1 LISTAEG
8 MKKIEEIEVGDIV
21 WSHNSENGEKELK
34 EVKELF
40 RFNKNS
46 TITLKING
54 EEIVTTDLHLFYT
67 LEKSWTSAK
76 DLELGDTV
84 VTLSGEKY
92 KIEAIDKDYYDG
104 IIVVYNFEVEDNH
117 NYYVGDNQVL
127 VHNDGCTVSDKGS
140 SGGGIKETSVKF
152 YYHVTTE
159 EIADK
164 IILEQKLG
172 RLGNS
177 WETRVFAWTK
187 QPSITDAKAAGI
199 GSRSQTVLKFK
210 TNASFELDKGI
221 ENPKIKY
228 FAVQTTDAQR
238 VPIDIFNVE
247 KVGFKKRWWEF
258 WKN

>member
-1 LISTAEG
+1 

-127 VHNDGCTVSDKGS
+127 VHNDGCTVSDKGAS
-140 SGGGIKETSVKF
+140 RTAYYEFKSLRQQGYNATEAYDLIKQFRQGINPRDE
-152 YYHVTTE
+152 
-159 EIADK
+159 
-164 IILEQKLG
+164 
-172 RLGNS
+172 
-177 WETRVFAWTK
+177 FA
-187 QPSITDAKAAGI
+187 
-199 GSRSQTVLKFK
+199 FH
-210 TNASFELDKGI
+210 
-221 ENPKIKY
+221 
-228 FAVQTTDAQR
+228 
-238 VPIDIFNVE
+238 
-247 KVGFKKRWWEF
+247 
-258 WKN
+258 

>member
-1 LISTAEG
+1 MISTADG
-8 MKKIEEIEVGDIV
+8 IKKIEEIEVGDIV

-104 IIVVYNFEVEDNH
+104 IIVVYNFEVEDNY
-117 NYYVGDNQVL
+117 N
-127 VHNDGCTVSDKGS
+127 
-140 SGGGIKETSVKF
+140 
-152 YYHVTTE
+152 
-159 EIADK
+159 
-164 IILEQKLG
+164 
-172 RLGNS
+172 R
-177 WETRVFAWTK
+177 
-187 QPSITDAKAAGI
+187 
-199 GSRSQTVLKFK
+199 
-210 TNASFELDKGI
+210 
-221 ENPKIKY
+221 KY
-228 FAVQTTDAQR
+228 
-238 VPIDIFNVE
+238 
-247 KVGFKKRWWEF
+247 
-258 WKN
+258 

>member
-1 LISTAEG
+1 

-127 VHNDGCTVSDKGS
+127 VHNDGGCTVNVVNLRN
-140 SGGGIKETSVKF
+140 IKKF
-152 YYHVTTE
+152 
-159 EIADK
+159 IK
-164 IILEQKLG
+164 NLQK
-172 RLGNS
+172 N
-177 WETRVFAWTK
+177 T
-187 QPSITDAKAAGI
+187 
-199 GSRSQTVLKFK
+199 
-210 TNASFELDKGI
+210 
-221 ENPKIKY
+221 
-228 FAVQTTDAQR
+228 
-238 VPIDIFNVE
+238 
-247 KVGFKKRWWEF
+247 
-258 WKN
+258 